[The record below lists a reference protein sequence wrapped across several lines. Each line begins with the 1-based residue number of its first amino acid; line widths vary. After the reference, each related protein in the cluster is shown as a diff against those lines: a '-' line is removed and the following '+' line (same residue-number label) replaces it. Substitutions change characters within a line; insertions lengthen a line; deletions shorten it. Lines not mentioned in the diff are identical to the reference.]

1 MDNTDSAAD
10 DIASMITQILVKA
23 FKEKEGREPTAEE
36 VEQLIEELTED
47 RIESMM
53 NGTDASV
60 EVISQNN
67 NESDVEDD
75 FQDADNDKDEN
86 EEEDIKTAK
95 PEAPQEKENLSE
107 VGKRTADK
115 TEVVESNENGSPN
128 ISNKKAKCDVEVDN
142 GDVNVI

>member
-53 NGTDASV
+53 NGTDAAV
-60 EVISQNN
+60 EEISQNN

-75 FQDADNDKDEN
+75 VQDADNDKDEN
-86 EEEDIKTAK
+86 VEDIKTAK
-95 PEAPQEKENLSE
+95 PDVPQEKENLSE